1 MELPQ
6 HDWLQYLAWNVDVHI
21 GIPFGSFWMIYF
33 SVAPGSPND
42 HEIWCP
48 GGLNHNTNNKESS
61 HMSTQTANNLS
72 IQSYNSLNLC
82 TTSHAVIPAL
92 LSTSKGLGQIG
103 HGLVMIHPLV
113 TDKLVE
119 VPGPSRRLHLSH
131 MLEIDGAKTSR
142 CESQWA
148 TSHSFAANHQNV
160 YILQSI

>member
-1 MELPQ
+1 
-6 HDWLQYLAWNVDVHI
+6 
-21 GIPFGSFWMIYF
+21 
-33 SVAPGSPND
+33 
-42 HEIWCP
+42 
-48 GGLNHNTNNKESS
+48 
-61 HMSTQTANNLS
+61 MSTQTANNLS

-142 CESQWA
+142 CESQ
-148 TSHSFAANHQNV
+148 
-160 YILQSI
+160 